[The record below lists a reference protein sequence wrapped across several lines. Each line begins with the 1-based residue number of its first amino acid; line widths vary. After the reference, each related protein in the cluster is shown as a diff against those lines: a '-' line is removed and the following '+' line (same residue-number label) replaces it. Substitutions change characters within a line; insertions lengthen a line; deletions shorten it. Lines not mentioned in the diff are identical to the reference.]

1 MTDPNLPAAGWYD
14 DGSATGTLR
23 YWDGLQWT
31 EHTAQAA
38 PTSAAEPEAS
48 AHPDHAPQ
56 PEASAHPDHAGQP
69 EAPAESFAP
78 IEAAAH
84 ANAGGQPAGQ
94 VLTQSAPQPS
104 SPYATTPGS
113 SATPPAPGEK
123 KPIHILGIIA
133 LAAAGVG
140 FILACIPVTVVFGWI
155 LLPIA
160 VVLSIVALFMKGR
173 KWPAIT
179 GLAVAIVGLL
189 VATIV
194 SVAALIV
201 AVRDEALRVDGF
213 SSGSSAIEGE
223 PGEEDLGEFTPEVFG
238 SREEPLAIGETI
250 TTDEFEVVINS
261 VDLNA
266 TEQVLAADEFNE
278 PPVEGETYAIVNL
291 TVTYTG
297 AESSTDSMVGID
309 YVSADGVVKDD
320 AYAYAWGIEPEFGM
334 AELYNGA
341 SATSNLV
348 LLLPADA
355 DGVLRVSPGFI
366 DEAWVAIR

>member
-14 DGSATGTLR
+14 DGTGTGTLR
-23 YWDGLQWT
+23 YWDGYQWT
-31 EHTAQAA
+31 EHTSQAVPAAEAQTA
-38 PTSAAEPEAS
+38 PATEAQPEASAQPDAAEPEA
-48 AHPDHAPQ
+48 AA
-56 PEASAHPDHAGQP
+56 
-69 EAPAESFAP
+69 SFAP
-78 IEAAAH
+78 VEATAH
-84 ANAGGQPAGQ
+84 ANAAGEPAGQ
-94 VLTQSAPQPS
+94 VLTQAPAQPWAQQPGAGAPA
-104 SPYATTPGS
+104 SPYA
-113 SATPPAPGEK
+113 SAPAGIPGEK
-123 KPIHILGIIA
+123 KPIHVLGIIA

-140 FILACIPVTVVFGWI
+140 FVLACIPVTVLFGWI

-179 GLAVAIVGLL
+179 GLGVAVAGLL

-194 SVAALIV
+194 SVVALII
-201 AVRDEALRVDGF
+201 AVSEVDRGIDEFD
-213 SSGSSAIEGE
+213 SGSSASEGE
-223 PGEEDLGEFTPEVFG
+223 LEDDGLSALGGEVFG

-250 TTDEFEVVINS
+250 TTEEFEVVINS
-261 VDLNA
+261 VDLDA

-278 PPVEGETYAIVNL
+278 PPVDGESYAIVNL

-297 AESSTDSMVGID
+297 PESSTDSMVGID

-320 AYAYAWGIEPEFGM
+320 AYAYAWGIEPEFGL
-334 AELYNGA
+334 AELYTGA

-348 LLLPADA
+348 LMLPADA